1 MLNGISI
8 LCGDAAARVIAGL
21 LTGLILGSFTTM
33 LSYRLPRGLSI
44 IWPGS
49 HCPSCKTRLRPI
61 DLLPVLSW
69 VLQRGRCR
77 HCGAPIGWR
86 YLLIEIA
93 VTLAVIAAFGVLGCT
108 LRLILALG
116 AIVTLVTGLAIHAGW
131 RQPG

>member
-1 MLNGISI
+1 MSAISI
-8 LCGDAAARVIAGL
+8 LCNDEEARLIAGI

-44 IWPGS
+44 VWPPS
-49 HCPSCKTRLRPI
+49 HCPACKARLSPL

-77 HCGAPIGWR
+77 HCGAFIGWR

-93 VTLAVIAAFGVLGCT
+93 VTLAVIAAFSALGCT
-108 LRLILALG
+108 PWLLLALG
-116 AIVTLVTGLAIHAGW
+116 AIVTLVTGFAIRAG
-131 RQPG
+131 RHPLG